1 MKIVRD
7 WLVTILALMGLL
19 LGVLL
24 LLSPIPVG
32 LVVITLS
39 LTALLCVNKRS
50 RHLLQTARSRWHK
63 INHTVHRVERLLERR
78 FRRLWTII
86 SSTRPHNDDHPG

>member
-7 WLVTILALMGLL
+7 WLVTIVALVGLL

-32 LVVITLS
+32 LVVITIS
-39 LTALLCVNKRS
+39 LAALLCVNQRS
-50 RHLLQTARSRWHK
+50 RHILQNARSRWHK
-63 INHTVHRVERLLERR
+63 INRTVHKVERLLERR
-78 FRRLWTII
+78 FRRLWAVI
-86 SSTRPHNDDHPG
+86 SSTRPHNDDHSG